1 MTTSRALLLFLIISS
16 TVSCSESPTKLS
28 PLSADTIILAFG
40 DSLTYGTGARNGQDY
55 PSLLSKMT
63 NLKVINE
70 GVSGE
75 ISSEGLERLPT
86 LLDQYD
92 PNLLILMHGGND
104 ILRKY
109 SHRELKR
116 NLLKMILECQQRNIE
131 VILLDVPKPGII
143 LKSVKLY
150 EELAAETEIP
160 AELTLLANILGDNS
174 LKSDTI
180 HPNAEGYQMLAEG
193 ITSFLMEYGAVR

>member
-1 MTTSRALLLFLIISS
+1 
-16 TVSCSESPTKLS
+16 
-28 PLSADTIILAFG
+28 
-40 DSLTYGTGARNGQDY
+40 
-55 PSLLSKMT
+55 
-63 NLKVINE
+63 
-70 GVSGE
+70 
-75 ISSEGLERLPT
+75 
-86 LLDQYD
+86 
-92 PNLLILMHGGND
+92 MHGGND

-131 VILLDVPKPGII
+131 VILLGVPKPGII

-160 AELTLLANILGDNS
+160 ADLTLLANILGDNS

-193 ITSFLMEYGAVR
+193 ITSFPMEYGAVR

>member
-86 LLDQYD
+86 LLINMTQIY
-92 PNLLILMHGGND
+92 
-104 ILRKY
+104 
-109 SHRELKR
+109 
-116 NLLKMILECQQRNIE
+116 
-131 VILLDVPKPGII
+131 
-143 LKSVKLY
+143 
-150 EELAAETEIP
+150 
-160 AELTLLANILGDNS
+160 
-174 LKSDTI
+174 
-180 HPNAEGYQMLAEG
+180 
-193 ITSFLMEYGAVR
+193 